1 MSNYSTDKDSELV
14 AEIIATHYTNI
25 FLIHLFEQ
33 ATKYA
38 GTSPGVSNITEGY
51 KTALL
56 AYKNSISRPD
66 FTSVTVSGFYH
77 QFLKVNDKLRRN
89 ECIYKILYSFF
100 PKEAFDGIIKNEQLI
115 EKALIKIV
123 YDVTHQILCSVP
135 VKHFKNII
143 DNNNSKSTSDSMQS
157 DFHRIV
163 TEHMERNQYDFINKK
178 KAQYHNPETNYNM
191 FEKAKADLAK
201 VTNEKAELEAKLS
214 IMQKQMIELQS
225 RNHDLMEKT
234 GVQTTRIRELESQ
247 NKLLQSRPHITQS
260 TGLIQTAT
268 VPPQYAV
275 HEPVNNEPVKSIHTE
290 PPPQQKPI
298 KLEQKPVE
306 VPPISTP
313 KPKRDYSHLLNDVN
327 SDSDNDD
334 NTSGLISSARLDDEY
349 DMNLNMFN
357 K

>member
-1 MSNYSTDKDSELV
+1 MSSYSTDKDSELV

-38 GTSPGVSNITEGY
+38 GTSPGVPNITEGY

-56 AYKNSISRPD
+56 VYKNSISRPD

-100 PKEAFDGIIKNEQLI
+100 PKEAFDGIIKSEQLI

-163 TEHMERNQYDFINKK
+163 IEHMERNQYDFINKK

-201 VTNEKAELEAKLS
+201 VTNEKTELEAKLS

-225 RNHDLMEKT
+225 RIHDLMEKT

-247 NKLLQSRPHITQS
+247 NKALQNRSS
-260 TGLIQTAT
+260 GLIQTASI
-268 VPPQYAV
+268 PPQYAV
-275 HEPVNNEPVKSIHTE
+275 HEPVKIE
-290 PPPQQKPI
+290 PPPQQKTIKPI
-298 KLEQKPVE
+298 ELPQQPKLID
-306 VPPISTP
+306 PPPQPTP
-313 KPKRDYSHLLNDVN
+313 KPKRDYSHLLNDIN

-334 NTSGLISSARLDDEY
+334 TEQPSELITGARLDDEY